1 MKDLEQIELEQK
13 YLNAISPSK
22 MFKNLEEVKEFI
34 KGYDNKEDL
43 IWFLRACEQEEL
55 YIFCKYLKEVID
67 NE

>member
-1 MKDLEQIELEQK
+1 MNPSLLEIELEQK

-34 KGYDNKEDL
+34 KEYDNKEDL
-43 IWFLRACEQEEL
+43 IWFLRACEQDEMYE
-55 YIFCKYLKEVID
+55 FCRFLKEVI